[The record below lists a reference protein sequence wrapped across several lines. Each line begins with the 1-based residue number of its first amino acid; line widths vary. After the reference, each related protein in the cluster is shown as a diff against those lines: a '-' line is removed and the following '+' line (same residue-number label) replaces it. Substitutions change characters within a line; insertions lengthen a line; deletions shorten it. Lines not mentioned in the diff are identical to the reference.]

1 MSKELPAPMR
11 TLGDISADLLQ
22 AFSRLREAAQKPCRL
37 DKKTK
42 RLALTAAYAAIG
54 CVDCLAGCII
64 EGLREGVG
72 LDELLEAA
80 SIAVL
85 IHGAEAVIT
94 IHKAVS
100 RVKNKT
106 K

>member
-1 MSKELPAPMR
+1 MSKELPTPMK
-11 TLGDISADLLQ
+11 TLGEVSAELLE
-22 AFSRLREAAQKPCRL
+22 AFKKLREVAQKPGRL

-42 RLALTAAYAAIG
+42 RLALTAAYASIG

-64 EGLREGVG
+64 EGLREGID
-72 LDELLEAA
+72 LNELLEAA

-85 IHGAEAVIT
+85 VHGAEAVIT

-100 RVKNKT
+100 IVKT
-106 K
+106 KMK